1 MHIYDGAGNRI
12 RRRLKSVIMMNI
24 NEVQKRIKQR
34 PPFQMIEKV
43 EEVRAGEYARG
54 IKCVSINEPY
64 FAGHFPDAPIMP
76 GVLVI
81 EAAAQLCSITIE
93 SEGMEDDKIYVLL
106 KCEEFKFLKP
116 VLPGDTLVIEVTKES
131 GGAGLIKFNAKVM
144 VDGKVK
150 AKGILAFTAMN
161 KEDIYNQ

>member
-1 MHIYDGAGNRI
+1 
-12 RRRLKSVIMMNI
+12 MMNI

-43 EEVRAGEYARG
+43 LEVEDGEYAKG
-54 IKCVSINEPY
+54 IKCVSVNEPY

-81 EAAAQLCSITIE
+81 EACAQLCSITME
-93 SEGMEDDKIYVLL
+93 SQGTEDDKIYVLL
-106 KCEEFKFLKP
+106 KCEEFKFLRP
-116 VLPGDTLVIEVTKES
+116 VIPGDCLEIEVRKES
-131 GGAGLIKFNAKVM
+131 GGAGLGKFNAKVM

-150 AKGILAFTAMN
+150 AKGILAFTSMK

>member
-1 MHIYDGAGNRI
+1 
-12 RRRLKSVIMMNI
+12 MMNI

-43 EEVRAGEYARG
+43 LEVEDGEYAKG
-54 IKCVSINEPY
+54 IKCVSVNEPY
-64 FAGHFPDAPIMP
+64 FTGHFPDAPIMP

-81 EAAAQLCSITIE
+81 EACAQLCSITME
-93 SEGMEDDKIYVLL
+93 SQGTEDDKIYVLL
-106 KCEEFKFLKP
+106 KCEEFKFLRP
-116 VLPGDTLVIEVTKES
+116 VIPGDCLEIEVRKES
-131 GGAGLIKFNAKVM
+131 GGAGLVKFNAKVT

-150 AKGILAFTAMN
+150 AKGILAFTSMN

>member
-1 MHIYDGAGNRI
+1 
-12 RRRLKSVIMMNI
+12 MMNI

-43 EEVRAGEYARG
+43 LEVEDGEYAKG
-54 IKCVSINEPY
+54 IKCVSVNEPY

-81 EAAAQLCSITIE
+81 EACAQLCSITME
-93 SEGMEDDKIYVLL
+93 SQGTEDDKIYVLL
-106 KCEEFKFLKP
+106 KCEEFKFLRP
-116 VLPGDTLVIEVTKES
+116 VSPGDCLEIEVRKES
-131 GGAGLIKFNAKVM
+131 GGAGLVKFNAKVT

-150 AKGILAFTAMN
+150 AKGILAFTSMN

>member
-1 MHIYDGAGNRI
+1 
-12 RRRLKSVIMMNI
+12 MMNI

-43 EEVRAGEYARG
+43 LEVEDGEYAKG
-54 IKCVSINEPY
+54 IKCVSVNEPY

-81 EAAAQLCSITIE
+81 EACAQLCSITME
-93 SEGMEDDKIYVLL
+93 SQGTEDDKIYVLL
-106 KCEEFKFLKP
+106 KCEEFKFLRP
-116 VLPGDTLVIEVTKES
+116 VIPGDCLEIEVRKES
-131 GGAGLIKFNAKVM
+131 GGAGLVKFNAKVT

-150 AKGILAFTAMN
+150 AKGILAFTSMN
-161 KEDIYNQ
+161 KEDIYNSF

>member
-1 MHIYDGAGNRI
+1 
-12 RRRLKSVIMMNI
+12 MMNI

-43 EEVRAGEYARG
+43 LEVQDGEYAKG
-54 IKCVSINEPY
+54 IKCVSVNEPY

-81 EAAAQLCSITIE
+81 EACAQLCSITME
-93 SEGMEDDKIYVLL
+93 SQGTEDDKIYVLL
-106 KCEEFKFLKP
+106 KCEEFKFLRP
-116 VLPGDTLVIEVTKES
+116 VIPGDCLEIEVRKES
-131 GGAGLIKFNAKVM
+131 GGAGLVKFNAKVT

-150 AKGILAFTAMN
+150 AKGILAFTSMN

>member
-1 MHIYDGAGNRI
+1 
-12 RRRLKSVIMMNI
+12 MMNI

-43 EEVRAGEYARG
+43 LEVEDGEYAKG
-54 IKCVSINEPY
+54 IKCVSVNEPY

-81 EAAAQLCSITIE
+81 EACAQLCSITME
-93 SEGMEDDKIYVLL
+93 SQGTEDDKIYVLL
-106 KCEEFKFLKP
+106 KCEEFKFLRP
-116 VLPGDTLVIEVTKES
+116 VIPGDCLEIEVRKES
-131 GGAGLIKFNAKVM
+131 GGAGLVKFNAKVM

-150 AKGILAFTAMN
+150 AKGILSFTSMN

>member
-1 MHIYDGAGNRI
+1 
-12 RRRLKSVIMMNI
+12 MMNI

-43 EEVRAGEYARG
+43 LEVEDGEYAKG
-54 IKCVSINEPY
+54 IKCVSVNEPY

-81 EAAAQLCSITIE
+81 EACAQLCSITME
-93 SEGMEDDKIYVLL
+93 SQGTEDDKIYVLL
-106 KCEEFKFLKP
+106 KCEEFKFLRP
-116 VLPGDTLVIEVTKES
+116 VIPGDCLEIEVRKES
-131 GGAGLIKFNAKVM
+131 GGAGLVKFNAKVM

-150 AKGILAFTAMN
+150 AKGILAFTSMK

>member
-1 MHIYDGAGNRI
+1 
-12 RRRLKSVIMMNI
+12 MMNI
-24 NEVQKRIKQR
+24 SEVQKRIKQR

-43 EEVRAGEYARG
+43 LEVEDGEYAKG
-54 IKCVSINEPY
+54 IKCVSVNEPY

-81 EAAAQLCSITIE
+81 EACAQLCSITME
-93 SEGMEDDKIYVLL
+93 SQGTEDDKIYVLL
-106 KCEEFKFLKP
+106 KCEEFKFLRP
-116 VLPGDTLVIEVTKES
+116 VIPGDCLEIEVRKES
-131 GGAGLIKFNAKVM
+131 GGAGLVKFNAKVT

-150 AKGILAFTAMN
+150 AKGILAFTSMN

>member
-1 MHIYDGAGNRI
+1 MI
-12 RRRLKSVIMMNI
+12 NI

-43 EEVRAGEYARG
+43 LEVEDGEYAKG
-54 IKCVSINEPY
+54 IKCVSVNEPY

-81 EAAAQLCSITIE
+81 EACAQLCSITME
-93 SEGMEDDKIYVLL
+93 SQGTEDDKIYVLL
-106 KCEEFKFLKP
+106 KCEEFKFLRP
-116 VLPGDTLVIEVTKES
+116 VIPGDCLEIEVRKES
-131 GGAGLIKFNAKVM
+131 GGAGLVKFNAKVT

-150 AKGILAFTAMN
+150 AKGILAFTSMN

>member
-1 MHIYDGAGNRI
+1 
-12 RRRLKSVIMMNI
+12 MMNI

-43 EEVRAGEYARG
+43 LEVEDGEYAKG
-54 IKCVSINEPY
+54 IKCVSVNEPY

-81 EAAAQLCSITIE
+81 EACAQLCSITME
-93 SEGMEDDKIYVLL
+93 SQGTEDDKIYVLL
-106 KCEEFKFLKP
+106 KCEEFKFLRP
-116 VLPGDTLVIEVTKES
+116 VIPGDCLEIEVRKES
-131 GGAGLIKFNAKVM
+131 GGAGLVKFNAKVT
-144 VDGKVK
+144 VEGKVK
-150 AKGILAFTAMN
+150 VKGILAFTSMN

>member
-1 MHIYDGAGNRI
+1 
-12 RRRLKSVIMMNI
+12 MMNI

-43 EEVRAGEYARG
+43 LEVEDGEYAKG
-54 IKCVSINEPY
+54 IKCVSVNEPY
-64 FAGHFPDAPIMP
+64 FAGHFPYAPIMP

-81 EAAAQLCSITIE
+81 EACAQLCSITME
-93 SEGMEDDKIYVLL
+93 SQGTEDDKIYVLL
-106 KCEEFKFLKP
+106 KCEEFKFLRP
-116 VLPGDTLVIEVTKES
+116 VIPGDCLEIEVRKES
-131 GGAGLIKFNAKVM
+131 GGAGLVKFNAKVT

-150 AKGILAFTAMN
+150 AKGILAFTSMN

>member
-1 MHIYDGAGNRI
+1 
-12 RRRLKSVIMMNI
+12 MMNI

-43 EEVRAGEYARG
+43 LEVEDGEYAKG
-54 IKCVSINEPY
+54 IKCVSVNEPY

-81 EAAAQLCSITIE
+81 EACAQLCSITME
-93 SEGMEDDKIYVLL
+93 SQGTEDDKIYVLL
-106 KCEEFKFLKP
+106 KCEEFKFLRP
-116 VLPGDTLVIEVTKES
+116 VIPGDCLEIEVRKES
-131 GGAGLIKFNAKVM
+131 GGAGLVKFNEKVT

-150 AKGILAFTAMN
+150 AKGILAFTSMN

>member
-1 MHIYDGAGNRI
+1 
-12 RRRLKSVIMMNI
+12 MMNI
-24 NEVQKRIKQR
+24 SEVQKRIKQR

-43 EEVRAGEYARG
+43 LEVEDGEYAKG
-54 IKCVSINEPY
+54 IKCVSVNEPY

-81 EAAAQLCSITIE
+81 EACAQLCSITME
-93 SEGMEDDKIYVLL
+93 SQGTEDDKIYVLL
-106 KCEEFKFLKP
+106 KCEEFKFLRP
-116 VLPGDTLVIEVTKES
+116 VIPGDCLEIEVRKES
-131 GGAGLIKFNAKVM
+131 GGAGLVKFNAKVM

-150 AKGILAFTAMN
+150 AKGILAFASMN

>member
-1 MHIYDGAGNRI
+1 
-12 RRRLKSVIMMNI
+12 MMNI

-43 EEVRAGEYARG
+43 LEVEDGEYAKG
-54 IKCVSINEPY
+54 IKCVSVNEPY

-81 EAAAQLCSITIE
+81 EACAQLCSITME
-93 SEGMEDDKIYVLL
+93 SQGTEDDKIYVLL
-106 KCEEFKFLKP
+106 KCEEFKFLRP
-116 VLPGDTLVIEVTKES
+116 VIPGDCLEIEVRKES
-131 GGAGLIKFNAKVM
+131 GGAGLVKFNAKVT

-150 AKGILAFTAMN
+150 AKGILAFTSMN
-161 KEDIYNQ
+161 KEGIYNQ

>member
-1 MHIYDGAGNRI
+1 
-12 RRRLKSVIMMNI
+12 MMNI

-43 EEVRAGEYARG
+43 LEVEDGEYAKG
-54 IKCVSINEPY
+54 IKCVSVNEPY

-81 EAAAQLCSITIE
+81 EACAQLCSITME
-93 SEGMEDDKIYVLL
+93 SQGTEDDKIYVLL
-106 KCEEFKFLKP
+106 KCEEFKFLRP
-116 VLPGDTLVIEVTKES
+116 VIPGDCLEIEVRKEG
-131 GGAGLIKFNAKVM
+131 GGAGLVKFNAKVM

-150 AKGILAFTAMN
+150 AKGILAFTSMN

>member
-1 MHIYDGAGNRI
+1 
-12 RRRLKSVIMMNI
+12 MMNI

-43 EEVRAGEYARG
+43 VEVEDGEYAKG
-54 IKCVSINEPY
+54 IKCVSVNEPY
-64 FAGHFPDAPIMP
+64 FVGHFPDAPIMP

-81 EAAAQLCSITIE
+81 EACAQLCSITME
-93 SEGMEDDKIYVLL
+93 SQGTEDDKIYVLL
-106 KCEEFKFLKP
+106 KCEEFKFLRP
-116 VLPGDTLVIEVTKES
+116 VIPGDCLEIEVRKES
-131 GGAGLIKFNAKVM
+131 GGAGLVKFNAKVT

-150 AKGILAFTAMN
+150 AKGILAFTSMN

>member
-1 MHIYDGAGNRI
+1 
-12 RRRLKSVIMMNI
+12 MMNI

-43 EEVRAGEYARG
+43 LEVEDGEYAKG
-54 IKCVSINEPY
+54 IKCVSVNEPY

-81 EAAAQLCSITIE
+81 EACAQLCSITME
-93 SEGMEDDKIYVLL
+93 SQGTEDDKIYVLL
-106 KCEEFKFLKP
+106 KCEEFKFLRP
-116 VLPGDTLVIEVTKES
+116 VIPGDCLEIEVRRES
-131 GGAGLIKFNAKVM
+131 GGAGLVKFNAKVT

-150 AKGILAFTAMN
+150 AKGILAFTSMN

>member
-1 MHIYDGAGNRI
+1 
-12 RRRLKSVIMMNI
+12 MMNI

-43 EEVRAGEYARG
+43 LEVEDGEYAKG
-54 IKCVSINEPY
+54 IKCVSVNEPY

-81 EAAAQLCSITIE
+81 EACAQLCSITME
-93 SEGMEDDKIYVLL
+93 SQGTGDDKIYVLL
-106 KCEEFKFLKP
+106 KCEEFKFLRP
-116 VLPGDTLVIEVTKES
+116 VIPGDCLEIEVRKES
-131 GGAGLIKFNAKVM
+131 GGAGLVKFNAKVT

-150 AKGILAFTAMN
+150 AKGILAFTSMN

>member
-1 MHIYDGAGNRI
+1 
-12 RRRLKSVIMMNI
+12 MMNI

-43 EEVRAGEYARG
+43 LEVEDGEYAKG
-54 IKCVSINEPY
+54 IKCVSVNQPY

-81 EAAAQLCSITIE
+81 EACAQLCSITME
-93 SEGMEDDKIYVLL
+93 SQGTEDDKIYVLL
-106 KCEEFKFLKP
+106 KCEEFKFLRP
-116 VLPGDTLVIEVTKES
+116 VIPGDCLEIEVRKES
-131 GGAGLIKFNAKVM
+131 GGAGLVKFNAKVT

-150 AKGILAFTAMN
+150 AKGILAFTSMN

>member
-1 MHIYDGAGNRI
+1 
-12 RRRLKSVIMMNI
+12 MMNI

-43 EEVRAGEYARG
+43 LEVEDGEYAKG
-54 IKCVSINEPY
+54 IKCVSVNEPY

-76 GVLVI
+76 GVLVM
-81 EAAAQLCSITIE
+81 EACAQLCSITME
-93 SEGMEDDKIYVLL
+93 SQGTDEDKIYVLL

-116 VLPGDTLVIEVTKES
+116 VIPGDCLEIEVKKES
-131 GGAGLIKFNAKVM
+131 GGAGLVKFQAKVT

-150 AKGILAFTAMN
+150 AKGILAFTSMN

>member
-1 MHIYDGAGNRI
+1 
-12 RRRLKSVIMMNI
+12 MMNI

-43 EEVRAGEYARG
+43 LEVEDGEYAKG
-54 IKCVSINEPY
+54 IKCVSVNEPY
-64 FAGHFPDAPIMP
+64 FVGHFPDAPIMP

-81 EAAAQLCSITIE
+81 EACAQLCSITME
-93 SEGMEDDKIYVLL
+93 SQGTEGDKIYVLL
-106 KCEEFKFLKP
+106 KCEEFKFLRP
-116 VLPGDTLVIEVTKES
+116 VIPGDCLEIEVRKES
-131 GGAGLIKFNAKVM
+131 GGAGLVKFNAKVT

-150 AKGILAFTAMN
+150 AKGILAFTSMN

>member
-1 MHIYDGAGNRI
+1 
-12 RRRLKSVIMMNI
+12 MMNI

-43 EEVRAGEYARG
+43 LEVEDGEYAKG
-54 IKCVSINEPY
+54 IKCVSVNEPY

-81 EAAAQLCSITIE
+81 EACAQLCSITME
-93 SEGMEDDKIYVLL
+93 SQGTEKDKIYVLL
-106 KCEEFKFLKP
+106 KCEEFKFLRP
-116 VLPGDTLVIEVTKES
+116 VIPGDCLEIEVRKES
-131 GGAGLIKFNAKVM
+131 GGAGLVKFNAKVM
-144 VDGKVK
+144 VNGKVK
-150 AKGILAFTAMN
+150 AKGILAFTSMN

>member
-1 MHIYDGAGNRI
+1 
-12 RRRLKSVIMMNI
+12 MMNI

-43 EEVRAGEYARG
+43 LEVEDGEYAKG
-54 IKCVSINEPY
+54 IKCVSVNEPY

-81 EAAAQLCSITIE
+81 EACAQLCSITME
-93 SEGMEDDKIYVLL
+93 SQGTEDDKIYVLL
-106 KCEEFKFLKP
+106 KCEEFKFLRP
-116 VLPGDTLVIEVTKES
+116 VIPGDCLEIEVRKES
-131 GGAGLIKFNAKVM
+131 GGAGLVKFNAKVM

-150 AKGILAFTAMN
+150 AKGILAFTSMN
-161 KEDIYNQ
+161 KEDIHILRTLFNM

>member
-1 MHIYDGAGNRI
+1 
-12 RRRLKSVIMMNI
+12 MMNI

-43 EEVRAGEYARG
+43 LEVEDGEYAKG
-54 IKCVSINEPY
+54 IKCVSVNEPY

-81 EAAAQLCSITIE
+81 EACAQLCSITME
-93 SEGMEDDKIYVLL
+93 SQGTKDDKIYVLL
-106 KCEEFKFLKP
+106 KCEEFKFLRP
-116 VLPGDTLVIEVTKES
+116 VIPGDCLEIEVRKES
-131 GGAGLIKFNAKVM
+131 GGAGLVKFNAKVT

-150 AKGILAFTAMN
+150 AKGILAFTSMN

>member
-1 MHIYDGAGNRI
+1 
-12 RRRLKSVIMMNI
+12 MMNI
-24 NEVQKRIKQR
+24 SEVQKRIKQR

-43 EEVRAGEYARG
+43 LEVEDGEYAKG
-54 IKCVSINEPY
+54 IKCVSVNEPY

-81 EAAAQLCSITIE
+81 EACAQLCSITME
-93 SEGMEDDKIYVLL
+93 SQGTEDDKIYVLL
-106 KCEEFKFLKP
+106 KCEEFKFLRP
-116 VLPGDTLVIEVTKES
+116 VIPGDCLEIEVRTES
-131 GGAGLIKFNAKVM
+131 GGAGLVKFNAKVM

-150 AKGILAFTAMN
+150 AKGILAFTSMN

>member
-1 MHIYDGAGNRI
+1 
-12 RRRLKSVIMMNI
+12 MMNI

-43 EEVRAGEYARG
+43 LEVEDGEYAKG
-54 IKCVSINEPY
+54 IKCVSVNEPY
-64 FAGHFPDAPIMP
+64 FAGHCPDAPIMP

-81 EAAAQLCSITIE
+81 EACAQLCSITME
-93 SEGMEDDKIYVLL
+93 SQGTEDDKIYVLL
-106 KCEEFKFLKP
+106 KCEEFKFLRP
-116 VLPGDTLVIEVTKES
+116 VIPGDCLEIEVRKES
-131 GGAGLIKFNAKVM
+131 GGAGLVKFNAKVM

-150 AKGILAFTAMN
+150 AKGILAFTSMK

>member
-1 MHIYDGAGNRI
+1 
-12 RRRLKSVIMMNI
+12 MMNI

-43 EEVRAGEYARG
+43 LEMEDGEYAKG
-54 IKCVSINEPY
+54 IKCVSVNEPY

-81 EAAAQLCSITIE
+81 EACAQLCSITME
-93 SEGMEDDKIYVLL
+93 SQGTEDDKIYVLL
-106 KCEEFKFLKP
+106 KCEEFKFLRP
-116 VLPGDTLVIEVTKES
+116 VIPGDCLEIEVRKES
-131 GGAGLIKFNAKVM
+131 GGAGLVKFNAKVT

-150 AKGILAFTAMN
+150 AKGILAFTSMN

>member
-1 MHIYDGAGNRI
+1 M
-12 RRRLKSVIMMNI
+12 LNI

-43 EEVRAGEYARG
+43 LEVEDGEYAKG
-54 IKCVSINEPY
+54 IKCVSVNEPY

-81 EAAAQLCSITIE
+81 EACAQLCSITME
-93 SEGMEDDKIYVLL
+93 SQGTEDDKIYVLL
-106 KCEEFKFLKP
+106 KCEEFKFLRP
-116 VLPGDTLVIEVTKES
+116 VIPGDCLEIEVRKES
-131 GGAGLIKFNAKVM
+131 GGAGLVKFNAKVT

-150 AKGILAFTAMN
+150 AKGILAFTSMN

>member
-1 MHIYDGAGNRI
+1 
-12 RRRLKSVIMMNI
+12 MMNI

-43 EEVRAGEYARG
+43 LEVEDGEYAKG
-54 IKCVSINEPY
+54 IKCVSVNEPY

-76 GVLVI
+76 GVLAI
-81 EAAAQLCSITIE
+81 EACAQLCSITME
-93 SEGMEDDKIYVLL
+93 SQGTEDDKIYVLL
-106 KCEEFKFLKP
+106 KCEEFKFLRP
-116 VLPGDTLVIEVTKES
+116 VIPGDCLEIEVRKES
-131 GGAGLIKFNAKVM
+131 GGAGLVKFNAKVT

-150 AKGILAFTAMN
+150 AKGILAFTSMN

>member
-1 MHIYDGAGNRI
+1 
-12 RRRLKSVIMMNI
+12 MMNI

-43 EEVRAGEYARG
+43 LEVEDGEYAKG
-54 IKCVSINEPY
+54 IKCVSVNEPY

-81 EAAAQLCSITIE
+81 EACAQLCSITM
-93 SEGMEDDKIYVLL
+93 EGQGTEDDKIYVLL
-106 KCEEFKFLKP
+106 KCEEFKFLRP
-116 VLPGDTLVIEVTKES
+116 VIPGDCLEIEVRKES
-131 GGAGLIKFNAKVM
+131 GGAGLVKFNAKVT

-150 AKGILAFTAMN
+150 AKGILAFTSMN

>member
-1 MHIYDGAGNRI
+1 
-12 RRRLKSVIMMNI
+12 MMNI

-43 EEVRAGEYARG
+43 LEVEDGEYAKG
-54 IKCVSINEPY
+54 IKCVSVNEPY

-81 EAAAQLCSITIE
+81 EACAQLCSITME
-93 SEGMEDDKIYVLL
+93 SQGTEDDKIYVLL
-106 KCEEFKFLKP
+106 KGEEFKFLRP
-116 VLPGDTLVIEVTKES
+116 VIPGDCLEIEVRKES
-131 GGAGLIKFNAKVM
+131 GGAGLVKFNAKVT

-150 AKGILAFTAMN
+150 AKGILAFTSMN

>member
-1 MHIYDGAGNRI
+1 MLLHDRAGNRI
-12 RRRLKSVIMMNI
+12 GWRAEPVMMNI

-43 EEVRAGEYARG
+43 LEVEDGEYAKG
-54 IKCVSINEPY
+54 IKCVSVNEPY

-81 EAAAQLCSITIE
+81 EACAQLCSITME
-93 SEGMEDDKIYVLL
+93 SQGTEDDKIYVLL
-106 KCEEFKFLKP
+106 KCEEFKFLRP
-116 VLPGDTLVIEVTKES
+116 VIPGDCLEIEVRKES
-131 GGAGLIKFNAKVM
+131 GGAGLVKFNAKVT

-150 AKGILAFTAMN
+150 AKGILAFTSMN

>member
-1 MHIYDGAGNRI
+1 
-12 RRRLKSVIMMNI
+12 MMNI

-43 EEVRAGEYARG
+43 LEVEGGEYAKG
-54 IKCVSINEPY
+54 IKCVSVNEPY

-81 EAAAQLCSITIE
+81 EACAQLCSITME
-93 SEGMEDDKIYVLL
+93 SQGTEDDKIYVLL
-106 KCEEFKFLKP
+106 KCEEFKFLRP
-116 VLPGDTLVIEVTKES
+116 VIPGDCLEIEVRKES
-131 GGAGLIKFNAKVM
+131 GGAGLVKFNAKVT

-150 AKGILAFTAMN
+150 AKGILAFTSMN